1 MQVSVLV
8 VGERNESCTVHV
20 PVLHRLLVV
29 VQPDG
34 VERVGKREVAP
45 GTVLEA
51 QVPVLELLPKHLE
64 PKGTSRFSILE
75 KLLFKLN
82 SPNLIN

>member
-1 MQVSVLV
+1 MQVPVLV

-20 PVLHRLLVV
+20 PVLHRLLIV
-29 VQPDG
+29 VQPNG
-34 VERVGKREVAP
+34 VERVGEREVAP

-64 PKGTSRFSILE
+64 PKGPSCLRVL
-75 KLLFKLN
+75 KLKH
-82 SPNLIN
+82 